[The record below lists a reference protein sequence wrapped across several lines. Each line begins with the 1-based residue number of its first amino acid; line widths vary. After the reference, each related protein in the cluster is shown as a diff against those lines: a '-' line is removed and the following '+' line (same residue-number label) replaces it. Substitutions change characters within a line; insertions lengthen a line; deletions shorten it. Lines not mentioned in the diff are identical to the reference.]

1 MSKTKNNERDNNNTR
16 AIKIDEDVK
25 EFAKLTLKKYKKHND
40 FFDSKKELKESFY
53 MYLIDLLPKTI
64 NFIVRSGYIQN
75 EEVQEIKQAIYTKL
89 VDPKFIK
96 IIKKELNNGNKID
109 NIKLMP
115 IIIKDILV
123 LTEKENTE
131 LLAKDPNAKI
141 YDMSDLIEL
150 SQIILKKKLKKMK
163 KAEID
168 DNIAFDVLSIIP
180 TDDALASSQIYRAH
194 QFFECL
200 YEHSKSKVIPFDK
213 IMDVL
218 VKPDYYPTFI
228 AFSLLERKEKFGNL
242 TDNQKTFYLSVSTW
256 CFETME
262 KLSKDEIEAILKT
275 FISGRKRD
283 EAKGKDTNRRYS
295 LISLSES
302 DYPRIA
308 KMIQRMIS
316 DNDSIKKYFN

>member
-1 MSKTKNNERDNNNTR
+1 MAKNKNERDNNR
-16 AIKIDEDVK
+16 KVRIDDDTK

-40 FFDSKKELKESFY
+40 YFDSKKELKESFY

-64 NFIVRSGYIQN
+64 NFIVRYGYIQD
-75 EEVQEIKQAIYTKL
+75 EEIQEIKEAIYTKL

-96 IIKKELNNGNKID
+96 TLKKEIENDNKIE
-109 NIKLMP
+109 NIKLLP

-123 LTEKENTE
+123 LTEKENKE
-131 LLAKDPNAKI
+131 LLANDPNSKI

-163 KAEID
+163 KSEID
-168 DNIAFDVLSIIP
+168 ESIAFDILSIIP
-180 TDDALASSQIYRAH
+180 VQDALASSQIYRVH

-213 IMDVL
+213 IMNVIVDEE
-218 VKPDYYPTFI
+218 YYPTFI
-228 AFSLLERKEKFGNL
+228 AFALLERKEKFGNL
-242 TDNQKTFYLSVSTW
+242 TDNQKSFYLAVSTW

-283 EAKGKDTNRRYS
+283 ESKGKDTNRRYA
-295 LISLSES
+295 LNSLSET
-302 DYPRIA
+302 DYPRIT
-308 KMIQRMIS
+308 KMIQKMIS